1 MNKFAFILTEED
13 YNYLDKNEKFPIQV
27 YSTQEV
33 SDDISIE
40 DGTFYLNCTDSSII
54 QLNNCEKIT
63 KNSGKEYQNITCEV
77 NEEIKKDKTCK
88 LIITEGKKIDGVV
101 PWVQEKYFGFKK
113 LEDDTTSDNSNNSVN
128 SDNSDSYD
136 YFEDSDYSSD
146 SSSGEK
152 LRISIGILMLL
163 LLI

>member
-63 KNSGKEYQNITCEV
+63 KNSGKIYQNITCEV

-88 LIITEGKKIDGVV
+88 LMITEGKKIDGVV
-101 PWVQEKYFGFKK
+101 LGFRQ
-113 LEDDTTSDNSNNSVN
+113 
-128 SDNSDSYD
+128 Y
-136 YFEDSDYSSD
+136 
-146 SSSGEK
+146 
-152 LRISIGILMLL
+152 ILVLKN
-163 LLI
+163 